1 MMRSDIDGI
10 AENIKRRNN
19 VAVYLIVPENGVII
33 SVYSIDIVFD
43 EGDGEVSWWLESS
56 G

>member
-10 AENIKRRNN
+10 AENTKRRNN

-43 EGDGEVSWWLESS
+43 EGYGEVPWWVESS
-56 G
+56 C

>member
-19 VAVYLIVPENGVII
+19 VSVYLIVPEDCVII
-33 SVYSIDIVFD
+33 IVDSIDIVVD
-43 EGDGEVSWWLESS
+43 EGDGEVLWWLESS
-56 G
+56 C